1 MYTFLICDRFP
12 PIHARN
18 ISPISS
24 PGNQLSCAAAL
35 GAHRSV
41 GGYLTN
47 MISTL
52 SSLGL
57 STTVRSGADYVIA
70 DDEQGY
76 DQAESRVS
84 VRNTGLDREHTGIAR
99 IIYNVYIVI
108 NATVTIYNSNY
119 IST

>member
-1 MYTFLICDRFP
+1 MFLYLCDRFP

-18 ISPISS
+18 SSPINSS

-41 GGYLTN
+41 AGYLTC

-52 SSLGL
+52 SALGL
-57 STTVRSGADYVIA
+57 SATVRSGADYVIA

-76 DQAESRVS
+76 DQAESRES
-84 VRNTGLDREHTGIAR
+84 VRNTGLDREHTGMLTVN
-99 IIYNVYIVI
+99 IYICRSYI
-108 NATVTIYNSNY
+108 Y
-119 IST
+119 ILS